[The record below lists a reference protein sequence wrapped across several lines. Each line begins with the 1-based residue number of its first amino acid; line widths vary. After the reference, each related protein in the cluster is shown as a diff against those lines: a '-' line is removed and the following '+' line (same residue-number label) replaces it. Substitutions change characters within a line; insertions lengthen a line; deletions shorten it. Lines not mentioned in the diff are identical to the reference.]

1 MTAKG
6 RAVGWRRRN
15 GAPRSRE
22 RGRYEDLLCVVDAQL
37 AGRVLEVGGVAL
49 RGDARLVGLL
59 DQVVPALLLAKVDGC
74 VERIKPHRERL
85 LVVGAV
91 CVS

>member
-1 MTAKG
+1 MTAEG

-22 RGRYEDLLCVVDAQL
+22 RARYVDLLRVVDAQL

-74 VERIKPHRERL
+74 VERIEPHRERL